1 MAKKEFKAESKRLL
15 DLMINSIYTNRE
27 IFLRELISNASD
39 ALDKRHFYSLTNE
52 KNRVSIE
59 NLKINI
65 ELDKDN
71 RKIILTDTG
80 MGMTREELESNLGTI
95 AKSGSLDFKKQ
106 LDNNVDNVDI
116 IGQFGV
122 GFYSAF
128 IVSKKVIVETK
139 SANDDSAYAW
149 ISEGND
155 GYSVEEIMKD
165 SVGTKIILELKDN
178 TDDEN
183 FDEYL
188 DSYTI
193 KNLVTK
199 YSDYVRYPIQML
211 VEEYKPSEKEGEEG
225 ETILELKTLNS
236 MVPLWK
242 KDKKDIKDEDYN
254 EFYKSKFSDWTDP
267 SKVIHYNIEGNVS
280 YNGLLFIP
288 SKTPF
293 NFYSQ
298 DYQKGLQLYSKGVF
312 ILDNA
317 KDLIPEYFRFVKGIV
332 DSNDLNLNIS
342 REILQQDRQLK
353 AISKSIEKK
362 VKSTLELMLKN
373 EREAYESF
381 YDNFGLNLKFGAYQ
395 DYGTHADIL
404 KDLLLFKSSF
414 EDKYTTFAEYVSR
427 MKEGQDKIYFI
438 SGTNIEQIKK
448 LPQLE
453 RVVDKGYEVL
463 FLTDN
468 VDEFALQMIRQYDE
482 KEFKSVNQGDLDL
495 DTEAEKEEIKK
506 QIEDNKSLLDAM
518 NTALDSK
525 VKEVRISSRLKS
537 HPVCLVSDEGLSI
550 EMEKVLQQNP
560 DGKDVK
566 ATKILEINKDHEIFK
581 SLQSLFD
588 KDANAVNEYAKVL
601 YNQAL
606 LIEGLQIEDPIEYAN
621 AVCSL
626 MIKANK

>member
-1 MAKKEFKAESKRLL
+1 MAKKQFKAESKRLL

-52 KNRVSIE
+52 NNRINSDE
-59 NLKINI
+59 LKINI
-65 ELDKDN
+65 EIDKDN
-71 RKIILTDTG
+71 RKLILTDTG
-80 MGMTREELESNLGTI
+80 MGMTKEELETNLGTI
-95 AKSGSLDFKKQ
+95 AKSGSLDFKKE
-106 LDNNVDNVDI
+106 LNEDINNVDI

-139 SANDDSAYAW
+139 SASSENAYAW

-165 SVGTKIILELKDN
+165 SIGTKIILELKDN
-178 TDDEN
+178 TEEEN
-183 FDEYL
+183 FDEFL
-188 DSYTI
+188 ESYTI
-193 KNLVTK
+193 KNLITK

-211 VEEYKPSEKEGEEG
+211 MEEYVPSDKEEEEG
-225 ETILELKTLNS
+225 KTILELKTLNS

-293 NFYSQ
+293 NFYNQ
-298 DYQKGLQLYSKGVF
+298 DYKAGLQLYSKGVF
-312 ILDNA
+312 ILENA
-317 KDLIPEYFRFVKGIV
+317 KDLIPEYFRFVKGII

-373 EREAYESF
+373 EREAYETF
-381 YDNFGLNLKFGAYQ
+381 FDNFGLNLKFGAYQ
-395 DYGTHADIL
+395 EYGSHADTL
-404 KDLLLFKSSF
+404 KDLILFKSSF
-414 EDKYTTFAEYVSR
+414 EDKYTTLAEYVSR
-427 MKEGQDKIYFI
+427 MKEGQDKIYFV
-438 SGTNIEQIKK
+438 SGDNIDQIKR

-453 RVVDKGYEVL
+453 RVVDKGFEVL

-468 VDEFALQMIRQYDE
+468 VDEFTLQMIRQYDE
-482 KEFKSVNQGDLDL
+482 KEFKSVTQGDLDL
-495 DTEAEKEEIKK
+495 DTEEEKEEIKK
-506 QIEDNKSLLDAM
+506 QIEDNKSLLEAM
-518 NTALDSK
+518 NTSLESK

-537 HPVCLVSDEGLSI
+537 HPVCLVSEDGLSI
-550 EMEKVLQQNP
+550 EMEKVLKQNP
-560 DGKDVK
+560 DGKDIK
-566 ATKILEINKDHEIFK
+566 ATKILEINKDHDIFK
-581 SLQSLFD
+581 SLQQAFE
-588 KDANAVNEYAKVL
+588 KDPSTVSSYTNVL

-606 LIEGLQIEDPIEYAN
+606 LIEGLPIEDPIEYAN
-621 AVCSL
+621 SVCEL

>member
-1 MAKKEFKAESKRLL
+1 MAKKQFKAESKRLL

-52 KNRVSIE
+52 NNRI
-59 NLKINI
+59 NNDDLKIKI

-71 RKIILTDTG
+71 RRLTLIDTG
-80 MGMTREELESNLGTI
+80 MGMTKEELETNLGTI

-106 LDNNVDNVDI
+106 LEDNTENVDI

-139 SANDDSAYAW
+139 SAIDDKAYAW

-155 GYSVEEIMKD
+155 GYTIEEIMKD
-165 SVGTKIILELKDN
+165 TVGTRIILELKDN
-178 TDDEN
+178 TEEES

-188 DSYTI
+188 ESYTI

-199 YSDYVRYPIQML
+199 YSDYVRYPIEML
-211 VEEYKPSEKEGEEG
+211 MEEYVPSEKEGEEG
-225 ETILELKTLNS
+225 QTVLELKTLNS

-267 SKVIHYNIEGNVS
+267 SKVIHYNIEGNIS

-293 NFYSQ
+293 NFYNQ
-298 DYQKGLQLYSKGVF
+298 DYKTGLQLYSKGVF

-317 KDLIPEYFRFVKGIV
+317 KDLIPEYFRFVKGII

-353 AISKSIEKK
+353 AIAKSIEKK
-362 VKSTLELMLKN
+362 VKSTLETMLKN
-373 EREAYESF
+373 ERESYETF
-381 YDNFGLNLKFGAYQ
+381 FDNFGLNLKFGAYQ
-395 DYGTHADIL
+395 DYGTHADTL

-414 EDKYTTFAEYVSR
+414 EDKYTTLSEYVTR
-427 MKEGQDKIYFI
+427 MKEGQDKIYFV
-438 SGTNIEQIKK
+438 SGDNIDQIKK

-453 RVVDKGYEVL
+453 RVIDKGFEVL

-468 VDEFALQMIRQYDE
+468 VDEFALQMLRQYDE
-482 KEFKSVNQGDLDL
+482 KEFKSVTQGDLDL
-495 DTEAEKEEIKK
+495 DTEEEKEEIKK
-506 QIEDNKSLLDAM
+506 QIEDNKALLDAM
-518 NTALDSK
+518 NTALTSK

-537 HPVCLVSDEGLSI
+537 HPVCLIAEDGLSI
-550 EMEKVLQQNP
+550 EMEKVLKQNP
-560 DGKDVK
+560 DGQDIK
-566 ATKILEINKDHEIFK
+566 ATKILEINKDHDIFK
-581 SLQSLFD
+581 SLQSAYE
-588 KDANAVNEYAKVL
+588 KDTNAVNDYAKVL

-606 LIEGLQIEDPIEYAN
+606 LIEGLPIEDPIEYSN
-621 AVCSL
+621 AICAL